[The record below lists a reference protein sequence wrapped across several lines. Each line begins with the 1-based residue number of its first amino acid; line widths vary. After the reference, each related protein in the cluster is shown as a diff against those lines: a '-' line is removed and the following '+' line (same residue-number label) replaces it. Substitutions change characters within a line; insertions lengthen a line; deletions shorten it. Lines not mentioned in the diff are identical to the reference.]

1 MNLGRARLV
10 ALVASALLLASASG
24 AEADDPGAAERQ
36 YRIARRLAAEGSPEA
51 RAALE
56 KVIELDPGGRLA
68 DDALVDQALLE
79 SLPRWPEA
87 TGWLDAAA
95 ATRALRLLDDVAR
108 SFPAGDRVQEA
119 LYYRG
124 LLRLEP
130 LATYDLSAARVDLT
144 TVATSSSSWS
154 PAARFALAWLN
165 ELQDKDD
172 RAFDAYQRL
181 FVDFPADPVGVR
193 ARVGLARILLRGG
206 NFGLAACRLQAAID
220 GGVAADAHA
229 EAMRELAVRSLLREA
244 GAVDP
249 SRLDRVRTGMRSL
262 VGFAPTAAAGALLG
276 DRKQESVVEL
286 NAEGERVGEW
296 SLEDLQ
302 ALAVDPRGRRFAA
315 ANTTLYRLE
324 AGRQAIP
331 VASLGDYAP
340 LSQLAADAAGGFWL
354 LDRRGKRI
362 GRIDPGRG
370 GPEAYWERDGSRL
383 LSLVSD
389 GRRLVAIDGKTRT
402 VIALEPGATPL
413 TLTDRDLVRPV
424 TLAADAAG
432 RIAVLDGRTLA
443 VRFLRPDGGLE
454 ADSVPSPE
462 GARPVAIGLGP
473 EGELH
478 LVDSGGDWIVF
489 R

>member
-1 MNLGRARLV
+1 MRLAHARLV
-10 ALVASALLLASASG
+10 APVATALLLATASG
-24 AEADDPGAAERQ
+24 AWADDPVAAERQ

-51 RAALE
+51 RVALQ

-68 DDALVDQALLE
+68 DDALVDQAHLE

-87 TGWLDAAA
+87 IGWLDAAA
-95 ATRALRLLDDVAR
+95 ATRALRLLDAVVAR
-108 SFPAGDRVQEA
+108 FPAGDRVQEA
-119 LYYRG
+119 LYHRG

-144 TVATSSSSWS
+144 AVATSSSQWS
-154 PAARFALAWLN
+154 SAARFALAWLH
-165 ELQDKDD
+165 ELQGTDD

-181 FVDFPADPVGVR
+181 LVDYPADPAGVR
-193 ARVGLARILLRGG
+193 ARVGLARVLLRRGS
-206 NFGLAACRLQAAID
+206 FGLAACRLQAAID

-244 GAVDP
+244 GAIDP

-262 VGFAPTAAAGALLG
+262 VDFAPTSAGGVLLG
-276 DRKQESVVEL
+276 DRKLASVVEL
-286 NAEGERVGEW
+286 NVEGERVGEW
-296 SLEDLQ
+296 ALEDLQ
-302 ALAVDPRGRRFAA
+302 ALTVDPRGRRFAA

-340 LSQLAADAAGGFWL
+340 LSRLAADAAGGFWL

-370 GPEAYWERDGSRL
+370 GPEAYWESDGTRL

-402 VIALEPGATPL
+402 VVAIEPGATPL
-413 TLTDRDLVRPV
+413 TLTDRNLVRPV
-424 TLAADAAG
+424 ALAADAAS
-432 RIAVLDGRTLA
+432 RIAMLDARTLA
-443 VRFLRPDGGLE
+443 VRFLRADGSLE
-454 ADSVPSPE
+454 TDPVSLPE
-462 GARPVAIGLGP
+462 GARPVAIGLGM

-478 LVDSGGDWIVF
+478 LVDAAGDWIVF

>member
-1 MNLGRARLV
+1 MSLARAWPV
-10 ALVASALLLASASG
+10 ALLLVCASAVW
-24 AEADDPGAAERQ
+24 ADDPDAAERQ

-56 KVIELDPGGRLA
+56 KVIELDPDGRLA

-95 ATRALRLLDDVAR
+95 AARALNLLDDVAR
-108 SFPAGDRVQEA
+108 RFPAGDRFQEA
-119 LYYRG
+119 LYRRA

-144 TVATSSSSWS
+144 AVATSPSRWSSD
-154 PAARFALAWLN
+154 ARFALAWLH
-165 ELQDKDD
+165 ELQDDDD

-181 FVDFPADPVGVR
+181 LVDSPADPVGVR
-193 ARVGLARILLRGG
+193 ARVGLARVLLRRGS
-206 NFGLAACRLQAAID
+206 FGPAACRLQAAID
-220 GGVAADAHA
+220 AGVDADARA
-229 EAMRELAVRSLLREA
+229 EALRELAVRSLLREA

-249 SRLDRVRTGMRSL
+249 TRLDRVRTGMRSL
-262 VGFAPTAAAGALLG
+262 VGFAPTSAGGALLG
-276 DRKQESVVEL
+276 DRKEALVVEMST
-286 NAEGERVGEW
+286 EGERIGEW
-296 SLEDLQ
+296 ALEDLQ
-302 ALAVDPRGRRFAA
+302 ALTVDPRGRRFAA

-340 LSQLAADAAGGFWL
+340 VSRLVADAAGGFWL

-362 GRIDPGRG
+362 GRIEPGQG
-370 GPEAYWERDGSRL
+370 GPDVYWESDGSRL

-402 VIALEPGATPL
+402 VIALERGASPL
-413 TLTDRDLVRPV
+413 TLTVRELVRPV
-424 TLAADAAG
+424 TLAADASG
-432 RIAVLDGRTLA
+432 RIAMLDGRTSV
-443 VRFLRPDGGLE
+443 VRFLRADGSLE
-454 ADSVPSPE
+454 ADSVSPPE

-478 LVDSGGDWIVF
+478 LVDAGGDWIAF

>member
-1 MNLGRARLV
+1 MRLARARLV
-10 ALVASALLLASASG
+10 APVASALLLASASG
-24 AEADDPGAAERQ
+24 AWADDPDAAERQ

-56 KVIELDPGGRLA
+56 KVIELDPVGRLA

-87 TGWLDAAA
+87 VGWLDAAA

-108 SFPAGDRVQEA
+108 RFPEADRVQEA
-119 LYYRG
+119 LYHRG

-144 TVATSSSSWS
+144 AVATSSSPWS
-154 PAARFALAWLN
+154 PAARLALAWLH
-165 ELQDKDD
+165 ELQGTDE

-181 FVDFPADPVGVR
+181 LVDSPADPAGVR
-193 ARVGLARILLRGG
+193 ARVGLARVLLRRGS
-206 NFGLAACRLQAAID
+206 FGLAACRLQAAI
-220 GGVAADAHA
+220 GAGVAADAHA
-229 EAMRELAVRSLLREA
+229 EAMRELAVRLLLREA

-262 VGFAPTAAAGALLG
+262 VDFAPTAAGGVLLG
-276 DRKQESVVEL
+276 DRKQQSVVEL
-286 NAEGERVGEW
+286 NAEGERIGEW
-296 SLEDLQ
+296 AMENLQ
-302 ALAVDPRGRRFAA
+302 ALVVDPRGRRFAA

-340 LSQLAADAAGGFWL
+340 LSRLAADAAGGFWL

-362 GRIDPGRG
+362 GRIDPGQG
-370 GPEAYWERDGSRL
+370 GPEAYWESDGSRL

-389 GRRLVAIDGKTRT
+389 GRRLIAIDGKTRT
-402 VIALEPGATPL
+402 VVALEPGATRL

-424 TLAADAAG
+424 TLATDAAG

-443 VRFLRPDGGLE
+443 VRFLRADGSLA
-454 ADSVPSPE
+454 ADPVPSPE

-478 LVDSGGDWIVF
+478 LVDSGGEWIVF